1 LGQARSSQTQY
12 QGYQAKNEKANQSRS
27 IAIFTHPNYKNRIKV
42 RPVHATPENSS
53 PLHALSPID
62 GRYWNSASA
71 LSPFFS
77 EYALI
82 RQRLIVE
89 LRYLKALAQL
99 SLPQFPQLGPT
110 ELSTLDSIE
119 SNFSE
124 GEALRIKELEKTL
137 QHDVKAVEY
146 YIREKLEEANLG
158 QFSPWVH
165 FGLTSQDVNNTAVP
179 WLLKMAHERI
189 FMPEFDLLRSALSD
203 RAQQWEKLPMLAHT
217 HGQPASPTRLGKELR
232 VFEERVERQAALW
245 SALPFAGKFG
255 GATGNFNAHHVA
267 FPLVDWPA
275 FADDFLQNEMGLMRY
290 QCTTQ
295 IEHYDYLAAY
305 CHNLCRINTIWID
318 FARDI
323 WQYISMGYFRQL
335 VVSGEVGSS
344 AMPHKVNP
352 IQFEN
357 AEGNMGWANAQLE
370 FLASKLPISR
380 LQRDLTDSTVLRN
393 LGVPLAHT
401 LIAWQ
406 SLRKGLFRIDAH
418 AEKMHADLERNWG
431 VVAEAIQT
439 LLRREGHPQAY
450 EWLKDLTRTGQ
461 APDQS
466 LIHSFIEGL
475 PVSQALKKEMLAIT
489 PWNYLGV

>member
-1 LGQARSSQTQY
+1 MAF
-12 QGYQAKNEKANQSRS
+12 QSRS
-27 IAIFTHPNYKNRIKV
+27 IAIFTHLNYKNRIKV
-42 RPVHATPENSS
+42 HPVYPTPENTYNLNAIS
-53 PLHALSPID
+53 PVD
-62 GRYWNSASA
+62 GRYWAGASA
-71 LSPFFS
+71 LSPYFS
-77 EYALI
+77 EFALI

-99 SLPQFPQLGPT
+99 SLPRFPVLGST
-110 ELSTLDSIE
+110 ELSTLESIE
-119 SNFSE
+119 IQF
-124 GEALRIKELEKTL
+124 GEKDALRIKELEKTL

-158 QFSPWVH
+158 RLNPWVH

-179 WLLKMAHERI
+179 WLLRQAHQTVLL
-189 FMPEFDLLRSALSD
+189 PELNGLNSELSD
-203 RAQQWEKLPMLAHT
+203 RVRQWEGLPMLAHT
-217 HGQPASPTRLGKELR
+217 HGQPASPTRMGKEIR
-232 VFEERVERQAALW
+232 VFEERIRQQTALW
-245 SALPFAGKFG
+245 SDLPFAGKFG
-255 GATGNFNAHHVA
+255 GATGNFNAHHIA
-267 FPLVDWPA
+267 FPLIDWHS
-275 FADDFLQNEMGLMRY
+275 FADNFLETEMGLHRY
-290 QCTTQ
+290 RYTTQ

-305 CHNLCRINTIWID
+305 CQNLCRINTICID

-323 WQYISMGYFRQL
+323 WQYISMGYFRQQ
-335 VVSGEVGSS
+335 VVAGEVGSS

-370 FLASKLPISR
+370 FLAAKLPISR

-406 SLRKGLFRIDAH
+406 SLRKGISRIDAH
-418 AEKMHADLERNWG
+418 PENMQADLERNWG

-450 EWLKDLTRTGQ
+450 ELLKELTRTGQ
-461 APDQS
+461 APDRA
-466 LIHSFIEGL
+466 LIHSFIENL
-475 PVSQALKKEMLAIT
+475 PVSQSLKNEMRAIT
-489 PWNYLGV
+489 PWNYLGM

>member
-1 LGQARSSQTQY
+1 
-12 QGYQAKNEKANQSRS
+12 
-27 IAIFTHPNYKNRIKV
+27 
-42 RPVHATPENSS
+42 
-53 PLHALSPID
+53 
-62 GRYWNSASA
+62 
-71 LSPFFS
+71 
-77 EYALI
+77 
-82 RQRLIVE
+82 
-89 LRYLKALAQL
+89 
-99 SLPQFPQLGPT
+99 
-110 ELSTLDSIE
+110 
-119 SNFSE
+119 
-124 GEALRIKELEKTL
+124 
-137 QHDVKAVEY
+137 
-146 YIREKLEEANLG
+146 
-158 QFSPWVH
+158 
-165 FGLTSQDVNNTAVP
+165 
-179 WLLKMAHERI
+179 
-189 FMPEFDLLRSALSD
+189 MPEFDLLRSALSD